1 MSVFSL
7 AEYLMLS
14 EIEHF
19 IIESVLGDNII
30 LSCLFLPIS
39 ILPHF
44 EDFPMTLIDASLP
57 DKLLLTPLNQT
68 QLSN

>member
-14 EIEHF
+14 ETEHF

-30 LSCLFLPIS
+30 LSCLFLMFS
-39 ILPHF
+39 L
-44 EDFPMTLIDASLP
+44 TL
-57 DKLLLTPLNQT
+57 
-68 QLSN
+68 